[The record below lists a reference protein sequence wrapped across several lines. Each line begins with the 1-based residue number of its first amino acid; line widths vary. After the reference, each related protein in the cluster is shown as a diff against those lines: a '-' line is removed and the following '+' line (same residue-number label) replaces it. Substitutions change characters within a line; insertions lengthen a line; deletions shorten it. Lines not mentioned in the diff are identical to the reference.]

1 MEKLLSRLFS
11 EGTKLNLLGLAL
23 SVASRKKQ
31 TLNRGPVR
39 KRRKEKNIHT
49 YFEWMKQ
56 KAESYNFIH
65 TNLYTHT
72 YIYTVHSYIQNYVLN
87 RKTCLE
93 QSFSKQAPRIS
104 HIHIVNG
111 RNNVLAPYF
120 RFSSV
125 VCIPQ
130 HNLISSI
137 KSQCNYILVYF

>member
-1 MEKLLSRLFS
+1 M
-11 EGTKLNLLGLAL
+11 
-23 SVASRKKQ
+23 ASRKKQ

-65 TNLYTHT
+65 TNLYTHAYIHT
-72 YIYTVHSYIQNYVLN
+72 YIYTMHSYIQNY
-87 RKTCLE
+87 RKTYIHLYIKWLEHYRETYTHLHIQCLE

-111 RNNVLAPYF
+111 MNNVLAPYF
-120 RFSSV
+120 SFSSI

-137 KSQCNYILVYF
+137 K